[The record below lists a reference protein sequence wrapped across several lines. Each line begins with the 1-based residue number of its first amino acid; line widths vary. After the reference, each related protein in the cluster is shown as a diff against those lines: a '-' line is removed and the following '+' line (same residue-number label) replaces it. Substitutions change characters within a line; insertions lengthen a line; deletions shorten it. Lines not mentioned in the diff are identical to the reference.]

1 MSFINKNLMEGEHV
15 VCEAKFHYMLY
26 WLPILLVIVAL
37 ALPFIPIGDD
47 TLKYRLIFTGIFLLL
62 AALWAIVINNGKR
75 FILTNKRIILKTGI
89 IQRDSNEL
97 MLRKCE
103 GIKVTQ
109 SIMGRL
115 LNYGNVAVTTGE
127 VVDVFKYIY
136 NPMAFSTKVN
146 EQIDKIS
153 TASINR
159 REIPS
164 ISPRAEEYPLSVS
177 ALEPLP
183 LHTGQC
189 SSRVISISL
198 RQPLAASSKVR
209 GIS

>member
-1 MSFINKNLMEGEHV
+1 MSFINKNLMEGERV

-26 WLPILLVIVAL
+26 WLPILLVIVAVV
-37 ALPFIPIGDD
+37 LPFIPIGED
-47 TLKYRLIFTGIFLLL
+47 TLKYRLLFTGIFLLL

-89 IQRDSNEL
+89 IKRDSNEL

-115 LNYGNVAVTTGE
+115 LNYGHVAVTTGE

-136 NPMAFSTKVN
+136 NPMDFSTKVN

-153 TASINR
+153 TS
-159 REIPS
+159 S
-164 ISPRAEEYPLSVS
+164 S
-177 ALEPLP
+177 AATTDEKQL
-183 LHTGQC
+183 T
-189 SSRVISISL
+189 
-198 RQPLAASSKVR
+198 K
-209 GIS
+209 

>member
-1 MSFINKNLMEGEHV
+1 MSYITKNLMEGEHV

-26 WLPILLVIVAL
+26 WLPMLLVLVAVV
-37 ALPFIPIGDD
+37 LPFLSIGED
-47 TLKYRLIFTGIFLLL
+47 TLKYRLIFSAVFLVL

-115 LNYGNVAVTTGE
+115 LNYGDVMVTTGE
-127 VVDVFKYIY
+127 VIDTFKYIY
-136 NPMAFSTKVN
+136 NPMSFSTKVN

-153 TASINR
+153 TAAATLAS
-159 REIPS
+159 
-164 ISPRAEEYPLSVS
+164 EEKHL
-177 ALEPLP
+177 
-183 LHTGQC
+183 T
-189 SSRVISISL
+189 
-198 RQPLAASSKVR
+198 K
-209 GIS
+209 

>member
-89 IQRDSNEL
+89 IQRNSNEL

-153 TASINR
+153 TASVAT
-159 REIPS
+159 
-164 ISPRAEEYPLSVS
+164 AEPKQSTELSQVK
-177 ALEPLP
+177 E
-183 LHTGQC
+183 
-189 SSRVISISL
+189 
-198 RQPLAASSKVR
+198 
-209 GIS
+209 

>member
-1 MSFINKNLMEGEHV
+1 MSFVSKNLMEGEKV
-15 VCEAKFHYMLY
+15 VCEAQFHYMLY
-26 WLPILLVIVAL
+26 WLPMLLVLVAIV
-37 ALPFIPIGDD
+37 LPFVAIGED
-47 TLKYRLIFTGIFLLL
+47 TLKYRLIFSAVFLVL

-103 GIKVTQ
+103 GIKVSQ

-115 LNYGNVAVTTGE
+115 LNYGHVMVTTGE
-127 VVDVFKYIY
+127 VVDTFKYIR

-153 TASINR
+153 STAQPSNE
-159 REIPS
+159 RELTITNS
-164 ISPRAEEYPLSVS
+164 
-177 ALEPLP
+177 
-183 LHTGQC
+183 
-189 SSRVISISL
+189 
-198 RQPLAASSKVR
+198 
-209 GIS
+209 

>member
-1 MSFINKNLMEGEHV
+1 MSYITKNLMEGEHV

-26 WLPILLVIVAL
+26 WLPMLLVLVAVV
-37 ALPFIPIGDD
+37 LPFLSIGED
-47 TLKYRLIFTGIFLLL
+47 TLEYRLIFSAVFLVL

-115 LNYGNVAVTTGE
+115 LNYGDVMVTTGE
-127 VVDVFKYIY
+127 VIDTFKYIY

-153 TASINR
+153 TAAATLAS
-159 REIPS
+159 
-164 ISPRAEEYPLSVS
+164 EEKHL
-177 ALEPLP
+177 
-183 LHTGQC
+183 T
-189 SSRVISISL
+189 
-198 RQPLAASSKVR
+198 K
-209 GIS
+209 

>member
-1 MSFINKNLMEGEHV
+1 MEGEHV

-26 WLPILLVIVAL
+26 WLPMLLVLVAVV
-37 ALPFIPIGDD
+37 LPFLSIGED
-47 TLKYRLIFTGIFLLL
+47 TLKYRLIFSAVFLVL

-115 LNYGNVAVTTGE
+115 LNYGDVMVTTGE
-127 VVDVFKYIY
+127 VIDTFKYIY
-136 NPMAFSTKVN
+136 NPMSFSTKVN

-153 TASINR
+153 TAAATLAS
-159 REIPS
+159 
-164 ISPRAEEYPLSVS
+164 EEKHL
-177 ALEPLP
+177 
-183 LHTGQC
+183 T
-189 SSRVISISL
+189 
-198 RQPLAASSKVR
+198 K
-209 GIS
+209 

>member
-1 MSFINKNLMEGEHV
+1 MEGEHV

-89 IQRDSNEL
+89 IQRNSNEL

-109 SIMGRL
+109 SIMGPR
-115 LNYGNVAVTTGE
+115 E
-127 VVDVFKYIY
+127 KW
-136 NPMAFSTKVN
+136 STCSS
-146 EQIDKIS
+146 IS
-153 TASINR
+153 TT
-159 REIPS
+159 PW
-164 ISPRAEEYPLSVS
+164 LSV
-177 ALEPLP
+177 P
-183 LHTGQC
+183 
-189 SSRVISISL
+189 R
-198 RQPLAASSKVR
+198 
-209 GIS
+209 